1 MMKNKILCSTGALI
15 GRWNC
20 RDFTLLTGCVDALE
34 CDGFEFMMYNPWHER
49 VDELTAFLK
58 TLDTEFP
65 VFHTEKDIGN
75 LISRNEDG
83 DNETAIALFEKNCAI
98 AREIGSEKLV
108 LHLWGGIDS
117 DKDINNNISVYK
129 RLREISD
136 DFGLLLTVEN
146 VVCNRADPT
155 TNLNKLI
162 SVCPDAVC
170 TFDTKM
176 SEFHNQTE
184 LLYKEEN
191 DWLFSRIRHMHIND
205 YNGGY
210 MDWGNLK
217 TLHIGEGRVN
227 FDMLFE
233 FLKSKEYKYDFTVE
247 ATSFDQSGA
256 LNFDALNNTFEK
268 IRKYLA

>member
-1 MMKNKILCSTGALI
+1 MARNKILCSTGALI

-20 RDFTLLTGCVDALE
+20 RDFMLLTRCVHALE

-83 DNETAIALFEKNCAI
+83 DNEKAISLFERNCAI
-98 AREIGSEKLV
+98 ARDIGSEALV

-117 DKDINNNISVYK
+117 DKDIENNISVYK
-129 RLREISD
+129 RLREISER
-136 DFGLLLTVEN
+136 FGLLLTVEN
-146 VVCNRADPT
+146 VVCNRADPIS
-155 TNLNKLI
+155 NLSKLT
-162 SVCPDAVC
+162 SACPDAVV

-176 SEFHNQTE
+176 SEFHNQTRA
-184 LLYKEEN
+184 LYRNEN
-191 DWLFSRIRHMHIND
+191 DWLFSRIRHMHVND

-210 MDWGNLK
+210 MDWENLK
-217 TLHIGEGRVN
+217 TLHIGEGKVDFGR
-227 FDMLFE
+227 LFE

-247 ATSFDQSGA
+247 ATSFNQNGELDFLS
-256 LNFDALNNTFEK
+256 LNRTFEK
-268 IRKYLA
+268 IRKYMA